1 MPERARFSQDPRLQF
16 WLGLLCHPG
25 NTCLWTFPWTTLL
38 KSKPPHKS
46 FQLSQRAYELRNPVI
61 RDMSAYADV
70 LILDA
75 WPAHP
80 YIGILC
86 GDRPEDEQAGGLPAM
101 LR

>member
-1 MPERARFSQDPRLQF
+1 
-16 WLGLLCHPG
+16 
-25 NTCLWTFPWTTLL
+25 
-38 KSKPPHKS
+38 
-46 FQLSQRAYELRNPVI
+46 VI